1 MEEKFWHCRNCSSI
15 MMTTNLTEQP
25 LVLIEEVITAYRE
38 YYNPSLA
45 RLMKLSGFNTV
56 EWEASGIVV
65 KDVRGREYLDFLGGY
80 GVFAA
85 GHRHPKIVAR
95 VKEQL
100 ERMPMSSKVFFNA
113 PLALLAKKL
122 AQITPGDLKYSF
134 FCNSGAE
141 TVEGALKIARLA
153 TKRRTIVAAM
163 NAFHG
168 KTMGS
173 LSASGRDLYKAP
185 FEPLVPEFQHL
196 PFGDFSLLEKIVNEE
211 TAAVIMEPIQ
221 GEGGI
226 VMPPDDYFPKVAALC
241 KERGVLLIA
250 DEVQTGLGRTGKLFA
265 VEHWGVVPDL
275 LLLAKALGGGV
286 MPIGAIVGTP
296 KVWEAFL
303 PNPLIHTSTFGGNPL
318 ACAAA
323 LATLEVIEEENLVA
337 KSKELGDYFLAELWK
352 LAAGFSEV
360 VKEVRG
366 KGLLI
371 GVELTEEKYGGIIFS
386 EMIKRGVIVAYTLNQ
401 SRVIRFE
408 PPLIVERKHIELCLK
423 AFKETLEKAQ
433 TSFKKQ

>member
-1 MEEKFWHCRNCSSI
+1 

-25 LVLIEEVITAYRE
+25 LVLIEEVITAYKE

-56 EWEASGIVV
+56 EWEASGTVV

-85 GHRHPKIVAR
+85 GHRHPKIIAR

-134 FCNSGAE
+134 FCNSGTE

-196 PFGDFSLLEKIVNEE
+196 PFGDFSALLKIVNEE

-241 KERGVLLIA
+241 KEKGALLIV
-250 DEVQTGLGRTGKLFA
+250 DEVQTGLGRTGKFFA

-323 LATLEVIEEENLVA
+323 LATLEVIEEEGLVA
-337 KSKELGDYFLAELWK
+337 KSKELGDYFLGELCK

-408 PPLIVERKHIELCLK
+408 PPLIVEREQIELCLK